1 MKAMNSVETVKKT
14 ALREQ
19 PGLLAL
25 TVLAG
30 LLVGPARPALAQSNA
45 GPFSNCKVGFT
56 IRQSIETVY
65 AKDDPTKA
73 IGQLLKGSPLN
84 PVTIEC
90 DDTKI
95 FANEIE
101 WHEAEEM
108 AYARGSV
115 VLMQSD
121 LNVYADHAVIHR
133 RTRNGTFHMARGTAR
148 LTDGKVDRSLFGTLE
163 PEVMFRAET
172 LEKVGP
178 RTYRLT
184 NGGFTTCAQP
194 SPRWDMTGSS
204 GTIVLDK
211 RALLKNAVLRVKNVP
226 VFYVPVIYYPLSQ
239 DDRSTGFL
247 LPTYST
253 SSIKG
258 TGLSNAFFWA
268 IDRSQDATFY
278 HDWYAKTG
286 QGYKGEYRFVAS
298 PGSRGEMS
306 LFMLDEK
313 EQTDEVGN
321 ITRQAHRAYDVQGHA
336 SLSLPR
342 GFQLFGR
349 TNYVTDIT
357 TKQLYQQN
365 LAEASRRDRYI
376 GATLNGNL
384 GRYRV
389 SANVEQRD
397 AFFEDPQTDGTIDFQ
412 ARRQGRL
419 PSVSVSAGEKPIGRS
434 RLYFGVNGEMANLV
448 SHDDLDNPLT
458 NHSLW
463 RFDTAPT
470 FRFPLSTLPYLQA
483 TTSGS
488 YRLTHW
494 LESIDPVTHVQTNR
508 PLTRQLLDLQMRLKG
523 PVFSRIFQPKENNYA
538 DRFKHLIEPNF
549 SIRWLSPFDRREEVV
564 QFDGVDYDVGGTMTI
579 NYSLA
584 NQVLAKRKR
593 NGVAGDVR
601 TILTVNIGQS
611 YYTNTLAAR
620 FDPNYQSN
628 TNSKFSALAI
638 DVLGAP
644 ADHLS
649 ARFRTEIDPRFRRPR
664 NFSLSSGYDTPR
676 SQISAGWRKYYQFS
690 QGENQPGFESNVT
703 SHSLYA
709 NASLKFLQN
718 RVGGTYGFDYDIRT
732 QAFVQ
737 QRWIAYYNAQCCG
750 ISIDY
755 QNAVVAGFG
764 LPNSLKDR
772 RFGLSFTLA
781 GIGSFANPFGAFGD
795 NSGRR

>member
-1 MKAMNSVETVKKT
+1 M
-14 ALREQ
+14 LRRF
-19 PGLLAL
+19 AV
-25 TVLAG
+25 VLAA
-30 LLVGPARPALAQSNA
+30 LVVLMARPALAQQQA
-45 GPFSNCKVGFT
+45 GPFDSCKKGLT
-56 IRQSIETVY
+56 IRASVEPVF
-65 AKDDPTKA
+65 AKDDPSKV

-90 DDTKI
+90 DDTRI

-101 WHEAEEM
+101 WREAEEI

-121 LNVYADHAVIHR
+121 LNVYADHAEIHR
-133 RTRNGTFHMARGTAR
+133 RTRNGTFYMARGTAH
-148 LTDGKVDRSLFGTLE
+148 LTDGKVDKSLFGTLE
-163 PEVMFRAET
+163 PEVMFQAQK
-172 LEKVGP
+172 LEKIGP

-184 NGGFTTCAQP
+184 KGGFTTCAQP
-194 SPRWDMTGSS
+194 TPRWDMTGSS

-211 RALLKNAVLRVKNVP
+211 RALLRNAVLRVKNVP
-226 VFYVPVIYYPLSQ
+226 IFYVPVIYYPLSE

-253 SSIKG
+253 SSFKG

-278 HDWYAKTG
+278 HDWYSKTG

-298 PGSRGEMS
+298 PGSRGELS
-306 LFMLDEK
+306 LFMLDER
-313 EQTDEVGN
+313 EQVNEVGN
-321 ITRQAHRAYDVQGHA
+321 ITREAHRSYDLRGHA
-336 SLSLPR
+336 SIGLPR

-349 TNYVTDIT
+349 TDYVTDIT

-389 SANVEQRD
+389 SSNVELRD
-397 AFFEDPQTDGTIDFQ
+397 AFLEDPRQDGTIDFR
-412 ARRQGRL
+412 AYRQGRL
-419 PSVSVSAGEKPIGRS
+419 PSVNISASEKPIGRS

-448 SHDDLDNPLT
+448 SQEDLDNPAT

-463 RFDTAPT
+463 RFDASPT
-470 FRFPLSTLPYLQA
+470 FRFPLSKLTYLTA

-488 YRLTHW
+488 WRLTHW
-494 LESIDPVTHVQTNR
+494 LESRDPVTPHLQRNV
-508 PLTRQLLDLQMRLKG
+508 PLTRQLLDLRMNLTG
-523 PVFSRIFQPKENNYA
+523 PVLSRIFQTKENNYA
-538 DRFKHLIEPNF
+538 ERFKHLIEPNF
-549 SIRWLSPFDRREEVV
+549 SIRWLSPFDRGDEVV
-564 QFDGVDYDVGGTMTI
+564 KFDGVDYEVGGTTTL

-584 NQVLAKRKR
+584 NRVLAKRKR
-593 NGVAGDVR
+593 NGVPGDVR
-601 TILTVNIGQS
+601 TILSVVIGQS
-611 YYTNTLAAR
+611 YYTNALAAR
-620 FDPNYQSN
+620 VDPNYQSPP
-628 TNSKFSALAI
+628 TASKFSPLAI
-638 DVLGAP
+638 DVVGTP
-644 ADHLS
+644 ADHFS
-649 ARFRTEIDPRFRRPR
+649 ARFRTEIHPKFRSPQQ
-664 NFSLSSGYDTPR
+664 FSLSSSYDTPR
-676 SQISAGWRKYYQFS
+676 SQISAGWRKYYS
-690 QGENQPGFESNVT
+690 LIDGPLGFENNVT

-709 NASLKFLQN
+709 NTSFKLLQN
-718 RVGGTYGFDYDIRT
+718 RVGGSYGFDYDIRS
-732 QAFVQ
+732 QAFLQ
-737 QRWIAYYNAQCCG
+737 QRYIVYYNAQCCG

-755 QNAVVAGFG
+755 QNSVINGIG
-764 LPNSLKDR
+764 LPNALKDR